1 MDEMGAVPNYVKNM
15 WSGVS
20 VGARGALGRTNWAVI
35 VRHGLILSVGVAA
48 LSVYAVLNRYDY
60 LQTREYSDG
69 GYNLLRFD
77 RLRGRLEECIVPGI
91 DGTFLDRTRDE
102 ATCVAFRANTAPAD
116 RIHGD

>member
-1 MDEMGAVPNYVKNM
+1 MGAVPQYVKNM

-20 VGARGALGRTNWAVI
+20 VGARGALDRANWAVV
-35 VRHGLILSVGVAA
+35 VRHGLILVVAVAA
-48 LSVYAVLNRYDY
+48 LIVYVVFNRYDY

-91 DGTFLDRTRDE
+91 DGTFQDPARGE
-102 ATCVAFRANTAPAD
+102 ATCLAFQANTASAD
-116 RIHGD
+116 RVQRD